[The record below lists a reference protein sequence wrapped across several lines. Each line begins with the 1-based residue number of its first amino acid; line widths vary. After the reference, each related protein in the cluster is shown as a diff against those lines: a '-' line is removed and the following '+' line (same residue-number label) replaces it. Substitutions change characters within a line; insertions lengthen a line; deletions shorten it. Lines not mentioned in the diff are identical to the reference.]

1 MYSTLTWFMLFL
13 FAGPSYS
20 IYLASENVVRENYM
34 TLAAHFTADQ
44 LHKALR
50 AQVNELLGV
59 PVMQSIIDG
68 LSFKQTTLNVSLV
81 HEVARRLDAALFKYA
96 TLLNKTRDYVAANHR
111 REAANFRAYRSMV
124 ECSRI
129 SPTLLCYE
137 EQFGTRVNLSS
148 ACSVVN
154 RHAVNVRYYPDKNL
168 INVLQSNARDGGIR
182 WQYMIG
188 VQGAHVEYP
197 AHIFP
202 EHKRRHWTP
211 YLSAAL
217 PYKRRILILLDLGTI
232 QNDVQLTSLKNVAK
246 ILLDG
251 ATPGDRFMVMVATG
265 STVNKACTQRNFVD
279 STSDQLALLVTFV
292 DNLELSLGKGYS
304 HTRAVQSAYK
314 LFAEEEAICRL
325 RGINDVYYNVLHY
338 VSRGVMS
345 ELSEAASVLSA
356 VAEIIMQTNVRIKIN
371 TLALVYGEKAPM
383 WSTEFLRNIAEQNFS
398 KYRQSFKEEI
408 KVALGTVRLSAPKG
422 KMVIINDSEHSSL
435 TLPRMFELLRDEH
448 DMHKGAVGDVF
459 WSYPFRESQSTLL
472 SVSTTV
478 YKEQNLTSVV
488 GMDLNL
494 DVIADVVKYTDL
506 VLMAPPKACLRMMV
520 CDLQGRVI
528 VDSKLRNSQPWPL
541 HIADLESW
549 SSADRWLSDHFSSH
563 DLNEGTFELQR
574 KSANTS
580 IKLKYSWKRLNSAPL
595 VVVLALRESGVE
607 TKLSLLEKNTRQ
619 QYGLDNVAYHRL
631 DIQRDSYLPYCTH
644 SGSLSSMKLGGVY
657 LSPSCFTASSIQ
669 RPPSPQWIA
678 NYWVYLGDPFGL
690 IRNTG
695 IRSGV
700 REHVGAL
707 SGIVSYWR
715 DKAAPLS
722 KEHVVR
728 RYVATSRGVMIT
740 YPATVIRDNYDPDL
754 HPWYTRAMKF
764 PGRIVFTGPILY
776 DEVGQIITIS
786 TAIFEG
792 QAGSMHNSKEDQVFA
807 VIAMDVPVGFLA
819 RLLRSTLSICK
830 ESRRCVLFDD
840 LGYLVTRGTET
851 GIRKKD
857 SRAATRS
864 PSADAVEKFHMSHLE
879 PQLATHL
886 IMNPQ
891 LVAKKQCI
899 QWATRT
905 VERFFQF
912 NVSFSDALTVSCDE
926 NGYATH
932 MKPKSLRAEVI
943 PVPQSNVF
951 LALINES
958 CSPVHP
964 IQAFCPCS
972 VSDRRCLLCSRFD
985 DAECECPCQCPI
997 DVDKQCSSQ
1006 SSNSSEN
1013 TPASLLLAI
1022 SADQGVSPPIEQ
1034 CSDSVRTVPFTAR
1047 LSQKTTLPKCIDIR
1061 CEESET
1067 MESCLGVIGCQWCT
1081 TDEDGSSPLQ
1091 SAYCSPID
1099 QCYSGIKGRRIR
1111 SFLDNSS
1118 QLTSQW
1124 SKATPVG
1131 PVAAGIMSVFLIMV
1145 IAVYCYRSQVNRLVD
1160 TRSLTDS
1167 FGAPLC
1173 ARSADDEDFQF
1184 DHDGSASSDDKTMTL
1199 IQLASF
1205 ERASNPP
1212 ATVRPQYRMSPRT
1225 ESSDHG
1231 YSTMTDRMA
1240 GEESECAASSVNVS
1254 RQTGRTVLTTIY
1266 ANEDGCSSVVTTE
1279 ADVHQIPAGLLLAS

>member
-1 MYSTLTWFMLFL
+1 MHSLLL
-13 FAGPSYS
+13 AVLILSVARSHS
-20 IYLASENVVRENYM
+20 IYFAHQSIVRENYM

-44 LHKALR
+44 LYKALR

-68 LSFKQTTLNVSLV
+68 LSFKESALNASLV
-81 HEVARRLDAALFKYA
+81 YEVAHHLNAALHKYIS
-96 TLLNKTRDYVAANHR
+96 LLNRTRVYAAANHR
-111 REAANFRAYRSMV
+111 REAANFRVYRSMV

-148 ACSVVN
+148 ACSVIN
-154 RHAVNVRYYPDKNL
+154 RHAVNVLYYPDKNL

-188 VQGAHVEYP
+188 VQGTHVEYP

-202 EHKRRHWTP
+202 VQKRRHWTP

-217 PYKRRILILLDLGTI
+217 PYKKRVIILLDLGTI
-232 QNDVQLTSLKNVAK
+232 QNEMQLLNLKSVAK
-246 ILLDG
+246 ILIDG
-251 ATPGDRFMVMVATG
+251 ATPDDRYMVMLATG
-265 STVNKACTQRNFVD
+265 SNVSRACMQKNFMD
-279 STSDQLALLVTFV
+279 STQDQLALLVAFV
-292 DNLELSLGKGYS
+292 DGLKLTTGKGYS

-314 LFAEEEAICRL
+314 LFAEEEAHCREG
-325 RGINDVYYNVLHY
+325 GINDVYRNILHY

-345 ELSEAASVLSA
+345 ELSEAASVLGA
-356 VAEIIMQTNVRIKIN
+356 VAEVIMQTNVRVKIN
-371 TLALVYGEKAPM
+371 TLALVQGEKAPVL
-383 WSTEFLRNIAEQNFS
+383 WSTEFLKNIAEQNFS
-398 KYRQSFKEEI
+398 KYRQSFNEKI
-408 KVALGTVRLSAPKG
+408 KMALGTTRLSAPRG
-422 KMVIINDSEHSSL
+422 KMVVINESEFTSL
-435 TLPRMFELLRDEH
+435 SLSRMFDLLWDEY
-448 DMHKGAVGDVF
+448 GIGRNAQESVY
-459 WSYPFRESQSTLL
+459 WSYPFREYQSTL
-472 SVSTTV
+472 VSISAPV
-478 YKEQNLTSVV
+478 YKGQHLTSVV

-494 DVIADVVKYTDL
+494 EVIADVIKYMDL
-506 VLMAPPKACLRMMV
+506 VLMAPPKACLRIMI

-528 VDSKLRNSQPWPL
+528 VDSKLRSSQPWPL
-541 HIADLESW
+541 HIADLEAW
-549 SSADRWLSDHFSSH
+549 SSGDRWLSEHFASREL
-563 DLNEGTFELQR
+563 DEGTFDLE
-574 KSANTS
+574 KKYAGTT
-580 IKLKYSWKRLNSAPL
+580 IKLKYSWKRLESAPL
-595 VVVLALRESGVE
+595 VVVLALRESDVE
-607 TKLSLLEKNTRQ
+607 LRVALLEKNTRQ
-619 QYGLDNVAYHRL
+619 QYGLDNLAYHRL
-631 DIQRDSYLPYCTH
+631 DIQAIFSFLFSPYFC
-644 SGSLSSMKLGGVY
+644 
-657 LSPSCFTASSIQ
+657 
-669 RPPSPQWIA
+669 
-678 NYWVYLGDPFGL
+678 DPFGL

-707 SGIVSYWR
+707 SAIIPYWR
-715 DKAAPLS
+715 DKAAPTS
-722 KEHVVR
+722 KEYVIR

-754 HPWYTRAMKF
+754 HPWYTRAIKF
-764 PGRIVFTGPILY
+764 PGRIVLTGPILD
-776 DEVGQIITIS
+776 DEVGQVITIS
-786 TAIFEG
+786 TAVFEG

-807 VIAMDVPVGFLA
+807 VVAMDVPIGFLA
-819 RLLRSTLSICK
+819 RLLRGTLPVCK

-840 LGYLVTRGTET
+840 LGYVVTRGTEA
-851 GIRKKD
+851 GVRAKD
-857 SRAATRS
+857 ARAVTRS
-864 PSADAVEKFHMSHLE
+864 ASADAVEKFHMSHLE

-886 IMNPQ
+886 IMNAPF
-891 LVAKKQCI
+891 VTKKQCA

-912 NVSFSDALTVSCDE
+912 NVSYSDALTVRTNLDLNLPLEKEPNVTQLNSSFGLQVSCDE
-926 NGYATH
+926 NSYATQ
-932 MKPKSLRAEVI
+932 MKPKNLRAEVI

-997 DVDKQCSSQ
+997 DVGKQCSSDYY
-1006 SSNSSEN
+1006 SPNSSTNAPVFGVSGEQAVL
-1013 TPASLLLAI
+1013 PAS
-1022 SADQGVSPPIEQ
+1022 IEQ
-1034 CSDSVRTVPFTAR
+1034 CSDSVRMVPFTAR
-1047 LSQKTTLPKCIDIR
+1047 LSQKTTLPNCVDIR
-1061 CEESET
+1061 CEESDSL
-1067 MESCLGVIGCQWCT
+1067 ESCLGVIGCQWCT
-1081 TDEDGSSPLQ
+1081 VDEDGSSPLQ
-1091 SAYCSPID
+1091 SAFCSPID
-1099 QCYSGIKGRRIR
+1099 QCYAGIKGRRIR
-1111 SFLDNSS
+1111 SFMDSSS
-1118 QLTSQW
+1118 QLQSQW
-1124 SKATPVG
+1124 SMATPVG

-1145 IAVYCYRSQVNRLVD
+1145 IAVYCYRSQVNRLVE

-1173 ARSADDEDFQF
+1173 ARSTEDEDFQF
-1184 DHDGSASSDDKTMTL
+1184 DHDGSASSDDKMMTL

-1205 ERASNPP
+1205 ERTSNPP

-1240 GEESECAASSVNVS
+1240 GEESECAASSVNIS

-1279 ADVHQIPAGLLLAS
+1279 ADVHQIPVGLLLASS